1 MSADKVYTLAEVAKN
16 NTNKNCWLV
25 IHNNIYDVTAFLNEH
40 PGGEEVLIEQAG
52 KDATE
57 HFEDVGHSTDARD
70 MMKKFKIGE
79 LVESERKVVPEKSEP
94 VWQNANSDSD
104 QSAKSWLIP
113 LVLGVFATLLYTFY
127 FSK

>member
-1 MSADKVYTLAEVAKN
+1 
-16 NTNKNCWLV
+16 
-25 IHNNIYDVTAFLNEH
+25 
-40 PGGEEVLIEQAG
+40 
-52 KDATE
+52 
-57 HFEDVGHSTDARD
+57 
-70 MMKKFKIGE
+70 MKKFKIGE

-94 VWQNANSDSD
+94 VWQNDQASD

>member
-1 MSADKVYTLAEVAKN
+1 M
-16 NTNKNCWLV
+16 
-25 IHNNIYDVTAFLNEH
+25 
-40 PGGEEVLIEQAG
+40 LIEQAG

-79 LVESERKVVPEKSEP
+79 IVESERKVVPEKSEP
-94 VWQNANSDSD
+94 VWQNANGDNE
-104 QSAKSWLIP
+104 QSAKSWLVP